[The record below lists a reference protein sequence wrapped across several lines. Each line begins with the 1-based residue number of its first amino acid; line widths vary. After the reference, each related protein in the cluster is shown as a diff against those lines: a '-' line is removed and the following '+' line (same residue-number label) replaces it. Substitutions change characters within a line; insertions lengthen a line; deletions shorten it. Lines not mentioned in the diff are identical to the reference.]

1 MAFTHR
7 QKLLILANK
16 AQMTCGKT
24 GGLQMV
30 LAGLKVVEYATYIAA
45 PGAGGLMA
53 DWGADVIKI
62 EPPGG
67 DPIRGFFASIGSELT
82 DNPVF
87 DLDNRGKRSI
97 VIDTATEAGRE
108 IVRKL
113 AAEADVFITNV
124 RPGGLARASLD
135 YAALSAL
142 NPRLVYANVTGYGLE
157 GPDVDRAGFD
167 IAAFWSRSGWARLT
181 APKGVDP
188 FPIRTGVGDHVTSLA
203 TVSGILAAL
212 HGRNTTGKGQHVDA
226 SLMRT
231 GTYTL
236 GSDMAIQM
244 RFGRLAS
251 TKPREEAI
259 NPLANFFKC
268 RDGRWVTVVPR
279 QGNADWK
286 GYCAALN
293 LGELEHDPRFA
304 KSRARSDNRGAVIEL
319 LDAAFAKR
327 DFADIAASLD
337 AADLV
342 WAPVQSPAE
351 TVVDPQFIAS
361 GGITQIQ
368 SADGRSLASP
378 SGPVRFAGVDDATKA
393 AVPTPGGDAHSIL
406 TQAGFSAAEVENLI
420 AQNIVGAPPSAA

>member
-1 MAFTHR
+1 M
-7 QKLLILANK
+7 
-16 AQMTCGKT
+16 M
-24 GGLQMV
+24 

-67 DPIRGFFASIGSELT
+67 DPIRGFFNSIGSDLT

-97 VIDTATEAGRE
+97 IIDTATQEGRD

-113 AAEADVFITNV
+113 AADADVFITNV
-124 RPGGLARASLD
+124 RPGGLTRAGLD

-142 NPRLVYANVTGYGLE
+142 NPRLVYANVTGYGLD

-188 FPIRTGVGDHVTSLA
+188 FPIRTGVGDHVTSLS
-203 TVSGILAAL
+203 TVAGILAAL
-212 HGRNTTGKGQHVDA
+212 HGRSTTGKGQHVDA
-226 SLMRT
+226 SLLRA

-268 RDGRWVTVVPR
+268 RDGRWLTIVPR

-286 GYCAALN
+286 GYCAAL
-293 LGELEHDPRFA
+293 ELSEIEHDPRFA
-304 KSRARSDNRGAVIEL
+304 KSRARSENRGAVIDL

-361 GGITQIQ
+361 GGVTHIQ
-368 SADGRSLASP
+368 TEDGRSLASP
-378 SGPVRFAGVDDATKA
+378 SGPVRFAGYEDATKA
-393 AVPTPGGDAHSIL
+393 SVPTPGRDARAVL
-406 TQAGFSAAEVENLI
+406 AGAGLSEGEIDALI
-420 AQNIVGAPPSAA
+420 ASAVVGAPS

>member
-1 MAFTHR
+1 MLT
-7 QKLLILANK
+7 
-16 AQMTCGKT
+16 
-24 GGLQMV
+24 
-30 LAGLKVVEYATYIAA
+30 GLKVVEYATYIAA
-45 PGAGGLMA
+45 PGAGGLMS

-67 DPIRGFFASIGSELT
+67 DPIRGFFSSIGSDLK

-97 VIDTATEAGRE
+97 IIDTATEAGRV
-108 IVRKL
+108 IVRRL
-113 AAEADVFITNV
+113 ASEADIFITNV
-124 RPGGLARASLD
+124 RPGGLTRAGLD

-142 NPRLVYANVTGYGLE
+142 NPALIYANVTGYGLE

-188 FPIRTGVGDHVTSLA
+188 FPIRTGVGDHTTSLS
-203 TVSGILAAL
+203 TVAGILAAL
-212 HGRNTTGKGQHVDA
+212 HSRTQTGKGQHVDV
-226 SLMRT
+226 SLLRT

-251 TKPREEAI
+251 TRPREEAV

-268 RDGRWVTVVPR
+268 RDGRWLTLVPR

-286 GYCAALN
+286 GYCAALG
-293 LGELEHDPRFA
+293 LGELEHDERFA
-304 KSRARSDNRGAVIEL
+304 KPRARSENRGAIIAI
-319 LDAAFAKR
+319 LDAAFAAR
-327 DFADIAASLD
+327 DFADIAGSLD

-351 TVVDPQFIAS
+351 TVVDPQFIAA
-361 GGITQIQ
+361 GGITQI
-368 SADGRSLASP
+368 ANPDGATFASP
-378 SGPVRFAGVDDATKA
+378 SGPVRFVGHDEATKR
-393 AVPTPGGDAHSIL
+393 AVPKAGADARAVL
-406 TQAGFSAAEVENLI
+406 AEAGYSEAEIEALFAGKVTAEGL
-420 AQNIVGAPPSAA
+420 

>member
-1 MAFTHR
+1 MDKYCPNVSLAG
-7 QKLLILANK
+7 KYNMLLS
-16 AQMTCGKT
+16 
-24 GGLQMV
+24 
-30 LAGLKVVEYATYIAA
+30 GLKVIEYATYIAA
-45 PGAGGLMA
+45 PGAGGLMS

-67 DPIRGFFASIGSELT
+67 DPIRGFFSSIGADFQ

-97 VIDTATEAGRE
+97 IIDTATEAGRD

-113 AAEADVFITNV
+113 VADADVFLTNV
-124 RPGGLARASLD
+124 RPGGLTRAGLD
-135 YAALSAL
+135 YAALSAI
-142 NPRLVYANVTGYGLE
+142 NPRLIYANVTGYGLV

-203 TVSGILAAL
+203 TVAGILAAL
-212 HGRNTTGKGQHVDA
+212 HGRTTTGKGQQVDA
-226 SLMRT
+226 SLLRT
-231 GTYTL
+231 GAYTL

-268 RDGRWVTVVPR
+268 RDGRWLTLIPR
-279 QGNADWK
+279 QGNVDWK
-286 GYCAALN
+286 GYCAALS
-293 LGELEHDPRFA
+293 LEALEHDPRFGTA
-304 KSRARSDNRGAVIEL
+304 RARRENGPAIIAL
-319 LDAAFAKR
+319 LDEAFASR
-327 DFADIAASLD
+327 DFPDIAARLD
-337 AADLV
+337 SADLV

-351 TVVDPQFIAS
+351 TVADPQYIAA
-361 GGITQIQ
+361 GGITQIE
-368 SADGRSLASP
+368 SDDGRSLASP
-378 SGPVRFAGVDDATKA
+378 SGPIRFPGYDESTKR
-393 AVPTPGGDAHSIL
+393 AVPTAGGDGRAVL
-406 TQAGFSAAEVENLI
+406 VGAGFSEEEIAALAET
-420 AQNIVGAPPSAA
+420 GAILLPSPLTGERGRT

>member
-1 MAFTHR
+1 M
-7 QKLLILANK
+7 LLK
-16 AQMTCGKT
+16 
-24 GGLQMV
+24 
-30 LAGLKVVEYATYIAA
+30 GLKVVEYATYIAA
-45 PGAGGLMA
+45 PGAGGLLS

-67 DPIRGFFASIGSELT
+67 DPIRGFFSSIGSDLT

-97 VIDTATEAGRE
+97 IIDTAKDEGRQ

-113 AAEADVFITNV
+113 AADADVFITNV
-124 RPGGLARASLD
+124 RPGGLTRAGLD

-188 FPIRTGVGDHVTSLA
+188 FPIRTGVGDHVTSLS
-203 TVSGILAAL
+203 TVAGILAAL
-212 HGRNTTGKGQHVDA
+212 HGRTTSGKGQHVDA
-226 SLMRT
+226 SLLRT

-268 RDGRWVTVVPR
+268 RDGRWLTIVPR

-286 GYCAALN
+286 GYCAALG
-293 LGELEHDPRFA
+293 LGDIEHEPRFA
-304 KSRARSDNRGAVIEL
+304 KSRARSENRGAVIDL

-327 DFADIAASLD
+327 DFADIAASLR

-361 GGITQIQ
+361 GGITHIQ
-368 SADGRSLASP
+368 SEDGRSLASP
-378 SGPVRFAGVDDATKA
+378 SGPVRFAGYEDATKRS
-393 AVPTPGGDAHSIL
+393 VPTPGRDARTVL
-406 TQAGFSAAEVENLI
+406 TDAGLSEDEIDALI
-420 AQNIVGAPPSAA
+420 ANAVVGAPA